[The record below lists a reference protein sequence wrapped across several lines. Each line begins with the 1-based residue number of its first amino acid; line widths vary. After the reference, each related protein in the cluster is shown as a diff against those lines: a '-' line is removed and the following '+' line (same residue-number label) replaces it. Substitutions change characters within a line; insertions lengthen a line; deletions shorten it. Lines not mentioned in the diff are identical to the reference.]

1 MIHISGVYYILHCG
15 KKKWI
20 KPVNSSMYHV
30 YAGMFL
36 SFSQLGNILVL
47 FHWIYL
53 NIHFSLSILSASA
66 RACMLGCL
74 IVSHKYLAL
83 FLFFPCFF
91 LSYRYFK
98 ALSSNLDITS
108 STL

>member
-36 SFSQLGNILVL
+36 SLSQLGNILVL

-53 NIHFSLSILSASA
+53 NVHF
-66 RACMLGCL
+66 
-74 IVSHKYLAL
+74 L
-83 FLFFPCFF
+83 FLFFQQVLEHVC
-91 LSYRYFK
+91 L
-98 ALSSNLDITS
+98 AA
-108 STL
+108 